1 MNLDEKYWNDRYKV
15 NEIGWDIGSV
25 SPPLKN
31 YFDQLTDKNLKILIP
46 GGGNSHEAEYLH
58 QNGFTN
64 VYVADVSKIA
74 LNNIIKRVSGFPK
87 SHLLHGNYF
96 DLQEDFDLIIEQT
109 FFCAINPSLRKKY
122 VIKASQL
129 LREHG
134 KIVGLLFSIPLNE
147 DQPPFGGNK
156 QEYQNLFNPFFH
168 IEIME
173 SSNNSIPKRMGNELF
188 IKLKKK

>member
-1 MNLDEKYWNDRYKV
+1 MNLDEKYWNDRYKE
-15 NEIGWDIGSV
+15 NEIGWDIGSI

-64 VYVADVSKIA
+64 VYVADVSEIA
-74 LNNIIKRVSGFPK
+74 LNNILTRVSDFPK
-87 SHLLHGNYF
+87 NHLLHGNYF

-109 FFCAINPSLRKKY
+109 FFCAINPFLRKEY

-156 QEYQNLFNPFFH
+156 QEYQNLFNPFFQ

-188 IKLKKK
+188 IKLKKI